1 MEESLC
7 SEIFLCCVR
16 VTLGLWGTGSSS
28 FRIPA
33 ADARIASANQTHLWN
48 RGNLLFGGAC
58 IMDGLKRLDGE
69 LLYLQWTLLVL
80 ALWRFQATA
89 RLLQE

>member
-1 MEESLC
+1 MLS
-7 SEIFLCCVR
+7 
-16 VTLGLWGTGSSS
+16 LWGWGVGGGVVSSS

-33 ADARIASANQTHLWN
+33 ASAGIVLANQTHLWN

-89 RLLQE
+89 WLLQE

>member
-1 MEESLC
+1 M
-7 SEIFLCCVR
+7 
-16 VTLGLWGTGSSS
+16 TLSFPGTGLSS
-28 FRIPA
+28 FRIPMTGL
-33 ADARIASANQTHLWN
+33 RIALANQTHLWN
-48 RGNLLFGGAC
+48 RGNLLFRGAC

-89 RLLQE
+89 WLLQE

>member
-1 MEESLC
+1 MEQSLC
-7 SEIFLCCVR
+7 SGICLCCVR
-16 VTLGLWGTGSSS
+16 VMLSLQGTGSSS

-33 ADARIASANQTHLWN
+33 ASARIALANQTHLWN

-89 RLLQE
+89 WLLQE